1 MRNRNEK
8 REDVTNMAKYTLS
21 PENWAMTLA
30 DLIKNSEDGDIIIV
44 SSEAQKE
51 LGIRAKNR
59 RYPEKSITFLVKFQD
74 DNA

>member
-1 MRNRNEK
+1 
-8 REDVTNMAKYTLS
+8 MAEYTLL
-21 PENWAMTLA
+21 PANWTMTLA
-30 DLIKNSEDGDIIIV
+30 DLIENSEDGDIIIV

-59 RYPEKSITFLVKFQD
+59 ICPEKSITFLVKFRG